1 MTAWLL
7 LLLLAQQKEGFLN
20 VPGGPIWYQILGEGK
35 GTPLVVLHGGPGG
48 TSCGLEAAG
57 TIAGRPVVLY
67 DQLGSGRSGR
77 PRDRKLWTVEHFVEE
92 LHAVRQQLGLKKMH
106 LMGHSWGG
114 SLAMAYVLAKGSQG
128 IESLILAS
136 ALLSTKDWMADA
148 EVLKRQLPLDVQEAM
163 RKHEAA
169 GTTNSDEYR
178 AAELEYTK
186 RFVRRVRGPR
196 PANCDDSAGNKV
208 IYEQMWGPSEFFAT
222 GSLKSFDVTP
232 RLKELKLPVLLMVGE
247 FDEARPETAAR
258 YQKMIPGAK
267 MEVVPGAAHA
277 LWSDNEKGTREAVE
291 RFLKGFERG
300 PRQKK

>member
-1 MTAWLL
+1 MTGLL
-7 LLLLAQQKEGFLN
+7 LLMLLAQQKEGFLN
-20 VPGGPIWYQILGEGK
+20 VPDGPVWYQILGEGE

-48 TSCGLEAAG
+48 TSCGLQAAG
-57 TIAGRPVVLY
+57 NIVGRRVVLY

-92 LHAVRQQLGLKKMH
+92 LHAVRQQLGLKRMH
-106 LMGHSWGG
+106 LIGHSWGG
-114 SLAMAYVLAKGSQG
+114 SLAAAYVLAKGTEG

-136 ALLSTKDWMADA
+136 ALLSTKDWIADA
-148 EVLKRQLPLDVQEAM
+148 EVLKKQLPPEVQQVL

-169 GTTNSDEYR
+169 GTTDSEEYR

-196 PANCDDSAGNKV
+196 PASCEDSASNKV
-208 IYEQMWGPSEFFAT
+208 IYEQMWGPSEFYAT
-222 GSLKSFDVTP
+222 GSLKSFDVTG
-232 RLKELKLPVLLMVGE
+232 RLRELKLPVLLLVGE

-267 MEVVPGAAHA
+267 LEVVPGAAHA
-277 LWSDNEKGTREAVE
+277 LWSDNEKATKAAVE
-291 RFLKGFERG
+291 KFLNGR
-300 PRQKK
+300 